1 MAIPWGEAVGRAKLE
16 TWVDM
21 DSHAQLLATPWTVA
35 SVCGILQASTLERQL
50 QDCTQAWHMV
60 CAQLL
65 SPV

>member
-1 MAIPWGEAVGRAKLE
+1 MAIPRGEAVGRANLE
-16 TWVDM
+16 TGVDP
-21 DSHAQLLATPWTVA
+21 DSHTQLLATPWTVV
-35 SVCGILQASTLERQL
+35 SVRGILQASTLERQP